1 MAMVRPARSTPPY
14 ALIIFI
20 FLWIVSTALAAV
32 IYVQAGKQIE
42 ESKAEA
48 SELNAIASKPERT
61 LLVKTLQESAKAD
74 SKVKRTALGEAMRQ
88 VDALKSKIGGEG
100 SVDDMVKLNGIID
113 QAIHQPILKS
123 TETEVGPTSLLAAL
137 KQATQL
143 AASQKE
149 QIESLEADKKLL
161 AADYEKAKREKDA
174 QLLSAKTQASD
185 RSTELSKRDAQITS
199 LHAELDNVTKTQAE
213 KNAESQRQQEVE
225 LRKLVAQIK
234 EAEDAKVSLQSEL
247 DKAKNELRGYKGGPK
262 YAFGVDPVG
271 KLIRVNNN
279 DNEVWINLGRK
290 DHITPGMTFA
300 VYDPRVGAS
309 TSAENKGKRGDIEV
323 IEVGDVE
330 SLARITHTEKTQAL
344 LQNDIISNPV
354 YSRDKNRKF
363 HFIISGNFDIDADG
377 VPTPGEREK
386 IVRLVQSWGGV
397 IDDKVTSQ
405 TDFLIVGSEPSS
417 MASKVDTESEQGQD
431 LIKQSQDQA
440 KAYADR
446 LVAARE
452 LSIPILN
459 ANRFLSM
466 IGYYNPTVTKY

>member
-48 SELNAIASKPERT
+48 SELNAIANKTERT
-61 LLVKTLQESAKAD
+61 LLVKTLLENAKAD
-74 SKVKRTALGEAMRQ
+74 PKVKRTAVGEAMREI
-88 VDALKSKIGGEG
+88 DALKSKIGGEG
-100 SVDDMVKLNGIID
+100 SVEDMVKLNGIID

-123 TETEVGPTSLLAAL
+123 SETDVGPTSLLAAL

-143 AASQKE
+143 ATSQKD
-149 QIESLEADKKLL
+149 QIESLEGDKKLL

-174 QLLSAKTQASD
+174 QLLSAKTQAND

-199 LHAELDNVTKTQAE
+199 LHAELDNAIKTQAE

-234 EAEDAKVSLQSEL
+234 EAESANSLLQSEL
-247 DKAKNELRGYKGGPK
+247 EKTKNELKMIKGGPK

-344 LQNDIISNPV
+344 LQNDILSNPV

-363 HFIISGNFDIDADG
+363 HFVISGNFDIDADG
-377 VPTPGEREK
+377 VATPGEREK

-405 TDFLIVGSEPSS
+405 TDFLIVGSEPTS
-417 MASKVDTESEQGQD
+417 MTSGVDTESEQGQD
-431 LIKQSQDQA
+431 LVKQSQDQA

-466 IGYYNPTVTKY
+466 IGYYNPTVSKY